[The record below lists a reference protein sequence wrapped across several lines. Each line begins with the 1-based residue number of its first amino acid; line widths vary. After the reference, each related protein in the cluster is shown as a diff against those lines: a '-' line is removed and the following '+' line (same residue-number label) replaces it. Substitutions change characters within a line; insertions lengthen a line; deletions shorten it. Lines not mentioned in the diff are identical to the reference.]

1 MPEHTTINTTYHDP
15 LDNFTDREEIL
26 ALFEQLLRSAQPGQ
40 LQVLAIKGNSG
51 TGKTFL
57 VEYLSKRICLSV
69 GWETG
74 QLRFFQSQPDFRTI
88 LTALEDALK
97 GYVSR
102 TSLDQYRK
110 KRDEYNRHFDEYTSS
125 ITINQTVEAQGHSSI
140 SGVDMRV
147 GITVDLQKKEIHLR
161 TRWSRAL
168 LELAEG
174 SERPLCIFIDGY
186 ERLVESDPTYSLV
199 GWMWEDLLLKLAQ
212 SVSHPLLIV
221 TCGWEWPSNAAIR
234 PFAKT
239 EELNDFDTVMVRSYL
254 HKLHVITLDLPGTE
268 QEDVVEA
275 FYELTRGHPL
285 VLSLAV
291 TYFHELPERE
301 RTAVSLRTERLLL
314 DEKARVEFLRERLL
328 SRLSEPYRTLLEW
341 GPILRAFDQSA
352 LQALIHSETDPA
364 ADGVIRLDD
373 QSYDRFLLYPFIR
386 QIRATRSDSLTIQGA
401 FHELVRWIGL
411 SALRHHHPQT
421 KELLHQKMVDYYEKI
436 VLAGEE
442 KGAERIMSPSGIYYA
457 VWKTPM
463 PEQIFS
469 ALLEMLYHAL
479 QVPTLQVAAFS
490 LWEQWTGRMVDRWS
504 RQRAGLLLA
513 VVRQLVEEG
522 EPFLARMSDPYGQ
535 YLFWQARILEQE
547 ARYEEAQTALE
558 EAEQIFE
565 HLGNQADRAASL
577 HNIALLHYSKGDGQQ
592 ALHYHERALRLKEQL
607 EDPADVAVSLNN
619 IGAVYMAQGE
629 LKLALRYYER
639 ALALREQGGDPKA
652 HAATLHNMA
661 IVYGQLG
668 DAVRALTF
676 YKQALILCQT
686 VGAQDEIAL
695 ILNGIGG
702 IYSAQGKKKEALG
715 YYRQALDI
723 CEQGGN
729 SGYIAT
735 CLDNIGTI
743 YTSRGELSEALKHH
757 ERALALYQGIGSP
770 SNIAFCLSNIA
781 SVYYLQGNLE
791 QALGYQ
797 KQALSLSQDINDTLH
812 TAYFMFGLG
821 SLYYTQEKF
830 GQSLGYHMG
839 ALVVLNQLEETDT
852 LRNTFNTIVVFYQQQ
867 ETIETAIEQFD
878 SAFKNHE
885 GQDYRFEHDV
895 ADGLELLGYCH
906 AQAGEFGKSLTCY
919 AYAKRFREALL
930 KN

>member
-1 MPEHTTINTTYHDP
+1 MPEHTARDTTYHDP
-15 LDNFTDREEIL
+15 LDSFTDREEIL
-26 ALFEQLLRSAQPGQ
+26 AIFEQLLRSAQPGQ
-40 LQVLAIKGNSG
+40 LRVLAIKGNSG

-57 VEYLSKRICLSV
+57 AEYLSKRICLSA

-88 LTALEDALK
+88 LTGLEDTLK
-97 GYVSR
+97 GCVAR
-102 TSLDQYRK
+102 ASLDQYRI

-125 ITINQTVEAQGHSSI
+125 ITINQTIEAQGHSSL

-147 GITVDLQKKEIHLR
+147 GITVDIQKRESHLR
-161 TRWSRAL
+161 TLWSRAL
-168 LELAEG
+168 LELAEE

-186 ERLVESDPTYSLV
+186 ERLIESDPTCSLV

-212 SVSHPLLIV
+212 SVPHSLLIV
-221 TCGWEWPSNAAIR
+221 TCGWEWPNNAAIR
-234 PFAKT
+234 PFAQAV
-239 EELNDFDTVMVRSYL
+239 ELDDFDTVQVRSYL
-254 HKLHVITLDLPGTE
+254 HKQQVITLDQPGTK
-268 QEDVVEA
+268 QDDVVEA

-291 TYFHELPERE
+291 TYFHELHEQERI
-301 RTAVSLRTERLLL
+301 TACMRADRLLL
-314 DEKARVEFLRERLL
+314 DEKARVAFLQERLL
-328 SRLSEPYRTLLEW
+328 SRLPEPYRTLLEW
-341 GPILRAFDQSA
+341 GPILRSFDQSA
-352 LQALIHSETDPA
+352 LQALLRSETDQA
-364 ADGVIRLDD
+364 ADGTSRLDD
-373 QSYDRFLLYPFIR
+373 RSYDHFLLYPFIR
-386 QIRATRSDSLTIQGA
+386 QIRATSDDSFPIQGA

-421 KELLHQKMVDYYEKI
+421 KERLHQKMVDYYEKI
-436 VLAGEE
+436 VLVGEE

-463 PEQIFS
+463 PERIFS

-490 LWEQWTGRMVDRWS
+490 LWEKWIGRMVDRWS

-513 VVRQLVEEG
+513 VVQQLVEEG

-535 YLFWQARILEQE
+535 YLFWQARFLEQE

-565 HLGNQADRAASL
+565 HLGNLADRAASL
-577 HNIALLHYSKGDGQQ
+577 HNIALLYYSKGDLQQ

-607 EDPADVAVSLNN
+607 EDPKDVAVSLNN

-629 LKLALRYYER
+629 FRLALRYYER
-639 ALALREQGGDPKA
+639 ALAIREQGGDPKA

-661 IVYGQLG
+661 IVYGQVG

-676 YKQALILCQT
+676 YEQALIFCQT

-702 IYSAQGKKKEALG
+702 IYSAQGKKEEALG

-729 SGYIAT
+729 SGSIAT

-743 YTSRGELSEALKHH
+743 YTSRGEFSEALKHH
-757 ERALALYQGIGSP
+757 ERALTLYQGIGSP
-770 SNIAFCLSNIA
+770 SDIAICLSNIA
-781 SVYYLQGNLE
+781 SMYYLQGNLE

-821 SLYYTQEKF
+821 SLYYAQEKF

-839 ALVVLNQLEETDT
+839 AFALLQHMEGTSTIRD
-852 LRNTFNTIVVFYQQQ
+852 TFNVIVALYQQQ
-867 ETIETAIEQFD
+867 GALEMALEQYD
-878 SAFKNHE
+878 RALANHE
-885 GQDYRFEHDV
+885 GQEYRFEPDI
-895 ADGLELLGYCH
+895 ADGLELLGLCN
-906 AQAGEFGKSLTCY
+906 AQAGEFRKSLTCY
-919 AYAKRFREALL
+919 AYANRFHEALL

>member
-1 MPEHTTINTTYHDP
+1 MTEDTLRDTTYYDP
-15 LDNFTDREEIL
+15 LDSFTDREAIL
-26 ALFEQLLRSAQPGQ
+26 ALFEQLLRSAQPSQ
-40 LQVLAIKGNSG
+40 LLVLAIKGNSG

-57 VEYLSKRICLSV
+57 AEYLSERICPSS

-88 LTALEDALK
+88 LTGLEDALK
-97 GYVSR
+97 GCVTR
-102 TSLDQYRK
+102 AGLDQYRK
-110 KRDEYNRHFDEYTSS
+110 KRDEYIRNFDEYTYS
-125 ITINQTVEAQGHSSI
+125 ITINQTIGVQEQSSLTGVEMH
-140 SGVDMRV
+140 V
-147 GITVDLQKKEIHLR
+147 GITADLHKRELHLR
-161 TRWSRAL
+161 TLWSRAL

-186 ERLVESDPTYSLV
+186 ERLVESDPTGSLV
-199 GWMWEDLLLKLAQ
+199 GWLWEDLLLRLAQ
-212 SVSHPLLIV
+212 NISSPLLIV
-221 TCGWEWPSNAAIR
+221 TCGWEWPNNATIM
-234 PFAKT
+234 PFAQT
-239 EELNDFDTVMVRSYL
+239 VELDDFGIAQVRSYL
-254 HKLHVITLDLPGTE
+254 HKQQVITLDQLGTE
-268 QEDVVEA
+268 QDDLVEA
-275 FYELTRGHPL
+275 FYTLTKGHPL

-291 TYFHELPERE
+291 TYFHELPIGGRP
-301 RTAVSLRTERLLL
+301 AFNLRPERLLL
-314 DEKARVEFLRERLL
+314 DENARVAFLQERLL
-328 SRLSEPYRTLLEW
+328 SRLPEPYRTLLEW
-341 GPILRAFDQSA
+341 GPILRAFDQST
-352 LQALIHSETDPA
+352 LQALIYSETDPA
-364 ADGVIRLDD
+364 ADGIIRLDD
-373 QSYDRFLLYPFIR
+373 RSYDRFLLYPFIK
-386 QIRATRSDSLTIQGA
+386 QTSATRSDSPTVQSA

-421 KELLHQKMVDYYEKI
+421 KELLHHKMVDHYEKI
-436 VLAGEE
+436 VLAREE
-442 KGAERIMSPSGIYYA
+442 KGAERSVSPSGIHYA
-457 VWKTPM
+457 AWKMPM
-463 PEQIFS
+463 PEQIFR

-479 QVPTLQVAAFS
+479 QVPTLQIAAFS

-535 YLFWQARILEQE
+535 YLFWQARFLEQE
-547 ARYEEAQTALE
+547 ARYEEAQAALE

-565 HLGNQADRAASL
+565 HLGKQTDLAASL
-577 HNIALLHYSKGDGQQ
+577 HNIALLHYSRGDLQQ

-639 ALALREQGGDPKA
+639 ALTIREQGGDEKA

-661 IVYGQLG
+661 MIYGQLG

-676 YKQALILCQT
+676 YEQALMLCQT

-702 IYSAQGKKKEALG
+702 IYSAQGKKEEALG

-729 SGYIAT
+729 IGYIAT

-743 YTSRGELSEALKHH
+743 YTSRGELNEALKHH
-757 ERALALYQGIGSP
+757 EQALALFQGIGSP
-770 SNIAFCLSNIA
+770 SNTAICLSNIA
-781 SVYYLQGNLE
+781 SVHYLQGNLE

-797 KQALSLSQDINDTLH
+797 KQALSLSQDVNDTLH
-812 TAYFMFGLG
+812 TVYFMFGLG
-821 SLYYTQEKF
+821 SFYYAQEKF
-830 GQSLGYHMG
+830 GQSFGYHMG
-839 ALVVLNQLEETDT
+839 ALVVLHQLEGTDM
-852 LRNTFNTIVVFYQQQ
+852 LRNTFSTIIAFYQQQ
-867 ETIETAIEQFD
+867 EVLEMAIEQYD
-878 SAFKNHE
+878 RAFKNHE
-885 GQDYRFEHDV
+885 GQDYRFEPDV
-895 ADGLELLGYCH
+895 ADGLELLGFCH

-919 AYAKRFREALL
+919 TYAQRFREALL

>member
-1 MPEHTTINTTYHDP
+1 MPEHTTINTMYHDP
-15 LDNFTDREEIL
+15 LDSFTDREEIL

-40 LQVLAIKGNSG
+40 LRVLAIKGNSG

-57 VEYLSKRICLSV
+57 VEYLSKRICLSI

-74 QLRFFQSQPDFRTI
+74 HLRFFQSQPDFRTI
-88 LTALEDALK
+88 LTELEDALQRC
-97 GYVSR
+97 VSR

-110 KRDEYNRHFDEYTSS
+110 KRDEYNRHFDEYISS

-147 GITVDLQKKEIHLR
+147 GITVDLQKRELHLR
-161 TRWSRAL
+161 TQWSRAL
-168 LELAEG
+168 LELAEE
-174 SERPLCIFIDGY
+174 SKLPLCIFIDGY
-186 ERLVESDPTYSLV
+186 EQLVESDPTGSLV

-212 SVSHPLLIV
+212 SLSHPLLIV
-221 TCGWEWPSNAAIR
+221 TCGWEWPRNAAIR
-234 PFAKT
+234 PFAQTK
-239 EELNDFDTVMVRSYL
+239 ELDDFDTAQVKSYL
-254 HKLHVITLDLPGTE
+254 HKQRVTPLDPIETE
-268 QEDVVEA
+268 QDDLIEA
-275 FYELTRGHPL
+275 FYELTRGNPL

-291 TYFHELPERE
+291 TYFHELHEQE
-301 RTAVSLRTERLLL
+301 RTTACLRADRLLL
-314 DEKARVEFLRERLL
+314 DEKARVAFLQERLL
-328 SRLSEPYRTLLEW
+328 SRLPELYRTLLEW
-341 GPILRAFDQSA
+341 GPILRSFDQSA
-352 LQALIHSETDPA
+352 LQALIHSEADHA
-364 ADGVIRLDD
+364 ADNVSRLDD
-373 QSYDRFLLYPFIR
+373 RSYDRFLLYPFIR
-386 QIRATRSDSLTIQGA
+386 QTGATSRDSLTVQGA
-401 FHELVRWIGL
+401 FHELVRWIGV

-421 KELLHQKMVDYYEKI
+421 KEHLHQRMVDYYEKI

-513 VVRQLVEEG
+513 VARQLVEEG

-535 YLFWQARILEQE
+535 YLFWQARFLEQE
-547 ARYEEAQTALE
+547 ARYEEAQAALE

-565 HLGNQADRAASL
+565 HLGSQADRAASL

-607 EDPADVAVSLNN
+607 EDPADVAISLNN

-629 LKLALRYYER
+629 LRLALRYYER
-639 ALALREQGGDPKA
+639 ALAIREQGGDPKA
-652 HAATLHNMA
+652 YAATLHNMA
-661 IVYGQLG
+661 IIYGQLG

-676 YKQALILCQT
+676 YKQALILCQR

-702 IYSAQGKKKEALG
+702 IYSAQGKKEEALG

-743 YTSRGELSEALKHH
+743 YSSRGEFNEALKHH
-757 ERALALYQGIGSP
+757 ERALVLYQRIGSP
-770 SNIAFCLSNIA
+770 SNIAICLSHIA
-781 SVYYLQGNLE
+781 TVFYRQGNLE

-797 KQALSLSQDINDTLH
+797 KQALAHSQDINDTFH
-812 TAYFMFGLG
+812 IAYFMFGLG
-821 SLYYTQEKF
+821 SLYYAQEKF

-839 ALVVLNQLEETDT
+839 ALVIIHQLEETDT
-852 LRNTFNTIVVFYQQQ
+852 LRKTFNTIIAFYQQQ
-867 ETIETAIEQFD
+867 ETIEEAIEQYD
-878 SAFKNHE
+878 RAFKNHE
-885 GQDYRFEHDV
+885 RQDYRFEPDV
-895 ADGLELLGYCH
+895 ADGLELLGLCY

-919 AYAKRFREALL
+919 SHAKRFREVLL